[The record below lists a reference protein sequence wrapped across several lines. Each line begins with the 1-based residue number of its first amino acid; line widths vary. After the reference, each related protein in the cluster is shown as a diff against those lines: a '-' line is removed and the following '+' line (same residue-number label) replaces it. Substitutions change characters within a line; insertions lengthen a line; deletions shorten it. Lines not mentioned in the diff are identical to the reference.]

1 MDIEAP
7 QWDTWE
13 ARFTELAER
22 ALKVPLTGDIK
33 GAQHYLCLYGENGLS
48 PEEELAELDAMA
60 KASQNLQKVEVDTSY
75 WQDTIL
81 FVP

>member
-7 QWDTWE
+7 QWDAWE
-13 ARFTELAER
+13 ARFSELAEC
-22 ALKVPLTGDIK
+22 AQKVPMTGNIK
-33 GAQHYLCLYGENGLS
+33 GARHYLCLYGENGLS
-48 PEEELAELDAMA
+48 PEEELTELESMA
-60 KASQNLQKVEVDTSY
+60 QQQQNLRKVEVDTSY